1 MPRPPTKRNRL
12 TTTKASAIHKGK
24 AEPSNECDVSA
35 SNTSRPPA
43 APDNQDEGI
52 SSQLVS
58 SAQQGNTLRQS
69 RNQTPLA
76 RKNEHAIESSP
87 MGERGATGS
96 RPPTRSRGY
105 SSTLSMA
112 GRKVDMSSRIPGTPA
127 FESSILSNFRRRPR
141 QASILQMMQAED
153 GSSDLDDDDFLGGL
167 SPEDESTPLNL
178 TRGKSLLVRQA
189 VSPSPSQPSL
199 PSSVESFKR
208 KRSIEEC
215 QVSQSPPV
223 VAENTRK
230 GKSPHTGN
238 EDSLELGQSL
248 ESLEAFNQT
257 MAPPLSSSP
266 LSSPVAPAFTSDS
279 ARPLN
284 PIKQGAR
291 VHSDLTNEATTIP
304 TATLQD
310 RLLPRRRQRCRERRE
325 RRNVVELELASD
337 SSGDDTSTT
346 DQNDDEL
353 NCSTRRRTAKSKLK
367 PYSEA
372 RRENEQ
378 RAGIVVNKG
387 DKPKSSARIA
397 KPLNQVRENH
407 HETNSFTRPHIHTVT
422 GEENQLTDMS
432 SPLSSL
438 LDSDALEFASLSES
452 PLSVDFL
459 SEELR
464 LQAKKFA
471 EVDKWEMEFEDV
483 PGSQGSTL
491 E

>member
-12 TTTKASAIHKGK
+12 TTTKAASAVSKGK
-24 AEPSNECDVSA
+24 AEPSNECDVNA

-43 APDNQDEGI
+43 PDNQDEGT
-52 SSQLVS
+52 SSELVS
-58 SAQQGNTLRQS
+58 SAQPGNTLRQL

-76 RKNEHAIESSP
+76 RKNEQAIESSP

-112 GRKVDMSSRIPGTPA
+112 GRKVDISSRIPGTPA

-178 TRGKSLLVRQA
+178 TRGKSLLIRQA

-199 PSSVESFKR
+199 PSSVEPRKR
-208 KRSIEEC
+208 KRSVEEC
-215 QVSQSPPV
+215 QVSQSPPA
-223 VAENTRK
+223 VARNTRRE
-230 GKSPHTGN
+230 KSPHTRN
-238 EDSLELGQSL
+238 EHSLELIQPL

-279 ARPLN
+279 VRPLN
-284 PIKQGAR
+284 PTKEGAN
-291 VHSDLTNEATTIP
+291 VHPDLTNEATTIP

-310 RLLPRRRQRCRERRE
+310 RFLPRRRQRYRERRD
-325 RRNVVELELASD
+325 VVELELPSD
-337 SSGDDTSTT
+337 SSEDDTSTT

-353 NCSTRRRTAKSKLK
+353 NYSNRRRRTAKPKLK
-367 PYSEA
+367 PYSKA

-378 RAGIVVNKG
+378 RARVAVNKG
-387 DKPKSSARIA
+387 NEPKSSAGIT
-397 KPLNQVRENH
+397 KPLNQARENH
-407 HETNSFTRPHIHTVT
+407 HEANFTRPRVHTVA
-422 GEENQLTDMS
+422 GEENQLTEMS
-432 SPLSSL
+432 SPSSSL
-438 LDSDALEFASLSES
+438 LVSDALESASLSES
-452 PLSVDFL
+452 PPSVDFL

-471 EVDKWEMEFEDV
+471 EVDQWEMEFEDV